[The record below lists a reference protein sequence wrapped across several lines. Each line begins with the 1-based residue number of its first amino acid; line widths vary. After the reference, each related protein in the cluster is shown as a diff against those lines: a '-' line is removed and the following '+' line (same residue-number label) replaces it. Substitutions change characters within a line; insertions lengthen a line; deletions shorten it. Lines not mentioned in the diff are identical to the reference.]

1 VRATPVV
8 MALVTVVI
16 ALAGCGGGTGIE
28 ATPATA
34 DLPTAA
40 SPPPAAP
47 SPSLDVG
54 GNPKAEAP
62 VEPAPPDTSSP
73 ETELVS
79 RDRSTLYVVKASGGE
94 TAVLAL
100 EASTR
105 TTLRTLVLD
114 GIWELSTVAADGSV
128 TGLSADGRTLV
139 LQEAPDAGHTR
150 FAVIDTSFGGRPEIV
165 DLSGRYALD
174 GVAVDGTGLF
184 LLRYANEVGH
194 EQYDIVAYDVLA
206 DRLSE
211 PLVDKRNPDEKMQ
224 GQALARVTS
233 PGGDWAYTLYGGDHA
248 FVHALQL
255 TRAGGAT
262 VCIDLDGL
270 PLKTHAAGQRW
281 ILTLS
286 ADGKM
291 LTAANPAAGVDA
303 TVDLA
308 HFAQVA

>member
-1 VRATPVV
+1 VD
-8 MALVTVVI
+8 
-16 ALAGCGGGTGIE
+16 GE
-28 ATPATA
+28 
-34 DLPTAA
+34 
-40 SPPPAAP
+40 
-47 SPSLDVG
+47 
-54 GNPKAEAP
+54 PKAEAP
-62 VEPAPPDTSSP
+62 VEPAPPNASSP

-105 TTLRTLVLD
+105 ITLRMLVLD
-114 GIWELSTVAADGSV
+114 GIWETATVAADGSL
-128 TGLSADGRTLV
+128 TGLSADGSSLV
-139 LQEAPDAGHTR
+139 LQEAPAAGRTR
-150 FAVIDTSFGGRPEIV
+150 FAVV
-165 DLSGRYALD
+165 DSTFDAEPHVVELRGRYTLD
-174 GVAVDGTGLF
+174 AVATDGTALF
-184 LLRYANEVGH
+184 LLRYANEVGD
-194 EQYDIVAYDVLA
+194 EQYDIIAYDLLA

-255 TRAGGAT
+255 TRDSGAT
-262 VCIDLDGL
+262 VCIDLEGL

-286 ADGKM
+286 ADGKT
-291 LTAANPAAGVDA
+291 LTAVNPVAGVAA

>member
-1 VRATPVV
+1 MRTKLIAVP
-8 MALVTVVI
+8 LVAVGI
-16 ALAGCGGGTGIE
+16 AIAGCGGGTVDE
-28 ATPATA
+28 TAPATA
-34 DLPTAA
+34 DPPTAS
-40 SPPPAAP
+40 SPPPVAP
-47 SPSLDVG
+47 SPSLDVAG
-54 GNPKAEAP
+54 EPQAEAS
-62 VEPAPPDTSSP
+62 VEAAPADTSSP

-114 GIWELSTVAADGSV
+114 GIWKSSTVAADGSV

-139 LQEAPDAGHTR
+139 LQEAPGSGRTR
-150 FAVIDTSFGGRPEIV
+150 FAVIDTSFDRRPEIV
-165 DLSGRYALD
+165 ELSGRYALD

-194 EQYDIVAYDVLA
+194 DRYDIVAYDLLA
-206 DRLSE
+206 GHLSE

-233 PGGDWAYTLYGGDHA
+233 PHGDWAYTLYGGDHA

-255 TRAGGAT
+255 TRVSGAT
-262 VCIDLDGL
+262 VCIDLEGL
-270 PLKTHAAGQRW
+270 PPKTHAAGQPW
-281 ILTLS
+281 VLTLS
-286 ADGKM
+286 TDGKT
-291 LTAANPAAGVDA
+291 LTAANPVAGAAA

-308 HFAQVA
+308 NFAQVA